1 MDCGFQYLLAAQS
14 FDTPGSSKNDEY
26 VLIENFGNVLDWFGP
41 LSRANDMVSR
51 VC

>member
-1 MDCGFQYLLAAQS
+1 
-14 FDTPGSSKNDEY
+14 

-51 VC
+51 VCWLDSSQQNSFLSTILIL